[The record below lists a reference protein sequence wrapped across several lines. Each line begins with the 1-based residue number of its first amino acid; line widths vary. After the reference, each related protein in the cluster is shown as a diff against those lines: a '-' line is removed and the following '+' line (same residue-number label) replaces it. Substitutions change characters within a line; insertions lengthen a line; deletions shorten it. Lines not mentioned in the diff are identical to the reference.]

1 MTEQTRTESQIGEKW
16 RNGTA
21 CESCR
26 TSYDRCTASV
36 LDGDSPCCPACGSR
50 DTHDEQYGRLTPP
63 PAVLTREHHTPLG
76 ACLRVLPGDM
86 IPDTPDGT
94 LLLVIGMADHIDPR
108 MAEVALDPDTIT
120 WLRSALPEQAPPPAE
135 APLPHGAECYRRA
148 VRLAEQVEAGER
160 TPIVLPL
167 AQVYATLAQAA
178 ATVEAVGSRGPGD
191 VDALWRP
198 VLAGEAHQ

>member
-1 MTEQTRTESQIGEKW
+1 MTEQTRTEAQIGETWK
-16 RNGTA
+16 NGTA
-21 CESCR
+21 CESCG
-26 TSYDRCTASV
+26 TSYARCTAGV
-36 LDGDSPCCPACGSR
+36 LGPKRRACCGGCGIR
-50 DTHDEQYGRLTPP
+50 DTHDEQHGRLTPP
-63 PAVLTREHHTPLG
+63 PAVLAREHHTPLG

-86 IPDTPDGT
+86 IPNTPDGT

-135 APLPHGAECYRRA
+135 APLPDGAECYRRA

-167 AQVYATLAQAA
+167 AQVYATLAQAS
-178 ATVEAVGSRGPGD
+178 ATA
-191 VDALWRP
+191 
-198 VLAGEAHQ
+198 EAHR